1 MKFTYI
7 PVLIAFT
14 MLLQSCV
21 SLEKFKDLNED
32 YSLVN
37 ERNENLKEE
46 GSNLELTNTE
56 LNENLS
62 RLTDQINDLELDT
75 VSLGKNYRRKD
86 RAYNDLNSSYELLAK
101 NNSSAMAKQ
110 AKNNRNLMERLGQ
123 LELDL
128 QDREKAIESREQD
141 LSKLKDLLKEKD
153 ENLSRLKSSVSDAL
167 LGFSGEGLSLN
178 QRDGKLYVSLEN
190 SLLFA
195 SGSWKVNQK
204 GENAIGE
211 LAKVLVKHSDLQIMI
226 EGHTDD
232 VPYNGSGVIKD
243 NWDLSVMRATSIVR
257 ILNDKTG
264 LNAKQITAAGKA
276 SFSPL
281 VGNTSVENR
290 AVNRRTEIILSP
302 NVDALMNLLE

>member
-204 GENAIGE
+204 GKNAIGE

>member
-7 PVLIAFT
+7 PVFIAFT

-46 GSNLELTNTE
+46 GRNLELTNTE
-56 LNENLS
+56 LNESLS
-62 RLTDQINDLELDT
+62 RLTDRINDLELDT

-257 ILNDKTG
+257 ILNNKTG

>member
-1 MKFTYI
+1 MKFTYS

-14 MLLQSCV
+14 MLLQSWV

-46 GSNLELTNTE
+46 GRNHELTNTE

-204 GENAIGE
+204 GKNAIGE

>member
-46 GSNLELTNTE
+46 GRNLELTNTE

-204 GENAIGE
+204 GKNAIGE